1 MKRPGARLFVSS
13 AMALLLVAPGSLAVF
28 LPLKAS
34 AQTQPKKPAP
44 KADKPAER
52 PTTKPPVSALGKP
65 PAQGG
70 PPQPVTINADRM
82 EAMKKEGLIVFQGKV
97 EARYNNNL
105 QYADQMEVYLD
116 DRGEKVLRAVSTG
129 NVKVVASDCR
139 TGTSRR
145 AEYYDAEQ
153 RIVLIGNAR
162 VWQDENVVQGERITM
177 FLAEDRSIVEGGKE
191 SRVNVTFYPVN
202 EEQGKKEAS
211 GKPRCP

>member
-1 MKRPGARLFVSS
+1 MKRPGARFFVSS
-13 AMALLLVAPGSLAVF
+13 AMGLLLVHSGSLVDLQPPTAT
-28 LPLKAS
+28 

-52 PTTKPPVSALGKP
+52 PPAKSPVSALSKP
-65 PAQGG
+65 AVKDS

-82 EAMKKEGLIVFQGKV
+82 EAMKKEGLIIFQGKV

-116 DRGEKVLRAVSTG
+116 DRGEKVLRAISTG

-145 AEYYDAEQ
+145 AEYYEAEQ

-202 EEQGKKEAS
+202 DEQGKKEAS
-211 GKPRCP
+211 QKPRCP

>member
-1 MKRPGARLFVSS
+1 MKRPGVHSSVSWVVG
-13 AMALLLVAPGSLAVF
+13 LLLIVPISLVDIQ
-28 LPLKAS
+28 PPKAA
-34 AQTQPKKPAP
+34 AQTQPRKPAP

-52 PTTKPPVSALGKP
+52 PAAKSPVSALSP
-65 PAQGG
+65 PKDS

-82 EAMKKEGLIVFQGKV
+82 EAIKKEGLIIFQGKV

-116 DRGEKVLRAVSTG
+116 DRGEKVLRAISTG

-145 AEYYDAEQ
+145 AEYYDPEQ
-153 RIVLIGNAR
+153 KIVLIGNAR
-162 VWQDENVVQGERITM
+162 VWQDENVVQGERITL
-177 FLAEDRSIVEGGKE
+177 FLAEDRSIVEGGRE
-191 SRVNVTFYPVN
+191 SRVNVTFYPSS

-211 GKPRCP
+211 QKPRCP